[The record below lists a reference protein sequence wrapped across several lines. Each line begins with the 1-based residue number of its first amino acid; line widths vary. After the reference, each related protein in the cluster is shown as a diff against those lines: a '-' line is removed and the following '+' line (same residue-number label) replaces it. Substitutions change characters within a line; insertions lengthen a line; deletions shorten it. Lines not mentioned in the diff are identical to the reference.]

1 MTIGRAISSNSFAE
15 RPCGAAFDANFDE
28 GVSRIPRCVDPFG
41 MAIGGVFRNSP
52 PPPVAVSL
60 AGPTMR
66 NTDMLRTRFNEALK
80 ESMRAKDTRAV
91 STIRMILAG
100 LKDRDIAAR
109 SRGVTDGID
118 EAEILSMLQGL
129 IKQRNESATMYD
141 QGGRPELAQQ
151 EREEIIVIEGFLPKQ
166 MGEDEV
172 RAAISS
178 IVAELGASSIK
189 DMGRVMAE
197 LKARHAGQMDFAKAG
212 GLVKQT
218 LSGN

>member
-1 MTIGRAISSNSFAE
+1 
-15 RPCGAAFDANFDE
+15 
-28 GVSRIPRCVDPFG
+28 
-41 MAIGGVFRNSP
+41 
-52 PPPVAVSL
+52 
-60 AGPTMR
+60 
-66 NTDMLRTRFNEALK
+66 MLRTRLNEALK
-80 ESMRAKDTRAV
+80 ESMRAKDARAV
-91 STIRMILAG
+91 STIRMVLAG

-109 SRGVTDGID
+109 TRGVTDGID
-118 EAEILSMLQGL
+118 EPEILSMMQGL

-151 EREEIIVIEGFLPKQ
+151 EREEIAVIEGFLPKQ
-166 MGEDEV
+166 MSEDEV
-172 RAAISS
+172 KAALDA

-218 LSGN
+218 LSGK